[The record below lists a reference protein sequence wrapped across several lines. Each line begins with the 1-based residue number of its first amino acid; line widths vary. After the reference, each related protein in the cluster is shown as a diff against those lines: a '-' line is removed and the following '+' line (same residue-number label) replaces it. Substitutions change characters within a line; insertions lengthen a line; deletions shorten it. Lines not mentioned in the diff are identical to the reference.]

1 MSTILVAGASLAT
14 FLIESQNTVSMGAS
28 GAVFGLFAV
37 AVLLKL
43 RFSFRKLVEFL
54 VLGQFVVKQVLQ
66 VGFFLPPPDDLPPP
80 VLIEVCTFTLSAR
93 KACMPR

>member
-1 MSTILVAGASLAT
+1 MHGTVLWRLDWRAGASVAS
-14 FLIESQNTVSMGAS
+14 FLFDRGSVALGAS

-43 RFSFRKLVEFL
+43 RFSFQKLVEGL

-66 VGFFLPPPDDLPPP
+66 VSSLRSLLASCSTIFQHAAR
-80 VLIEVCTFTLSAR
+80 TL
-93 KACMPR
+93 